1 MDDDISQSAS
11 AIPAVPQTHEEALRY
26 LCRPISKAAYPPDPT
41 PLRSLL
47 ASLGHPERQF
57 RSVIVTGS
65 VGKGTVAHLLAAA
78 LREAGIR
85 TGLFTGPHLHYFR
98 ERMAIDGDPID
109 VPALVE
115 QAGRVALHAGE
126 NIGRLSTFE
135 LTTALAF
142 DWFASQGVEVA
153 VLEVG
158 IGGRFDA
165 VNFAPAE
172 SAVIMPIELEH
183 TTLLGDS
190 LAAIAYHKAGVIH
203 ENGFAVV
210 APQSREVF
218 EVIVTTCQERGATL
232 VEMAR
237 VGRWNS
243 PAHGAYHVSYGDVSL
258 RGQTPLLGRHNMLN
272 IAIALAWVM
281 QANARGYAVAPA
293 HVAQAARHLRMPGRV
308 EMVGRDGVSFLID
321 GAHTPTAA
329 MALSDT
335 LESLSPPGPLTYLI
349 GMSRDKNA
357 PGFLRA
363 LHVAERAD
371 VVLTTFS
378 GHRAM
383 SLADLSRLAAEVGLK
398 AQAIPSLSEAIGQVT
413 ARHQGKGLVVAT
425 GSLHMAAQTREQLG
439 LLSDEL
445 LAETMLNRSIFSGPE
460 YLALV
465 DSDPTPDKV
474 SRLPSR

>member
-1 MDDDISQSAS
+1 MNDDTSQSAVN
-11 AIPAVPQTHEEALRY
+11 PTVPRTYEEALRY
-26 LCRPISKAAYPPDPT
+26 LCHPVSKAAYPPDPA
-41 PLRSLL
+41 PMKSLL
-47 ASLGHPERQF
+47 ARLDHPERRF

-65 VGKGTVAHLLAAA
+65 VGKGTVAHLLAAT

-85 TGLFTGPHLHYFR
+85 AGLFTGPHLHYFR
-98 ERMAIDGDPID
+98 ERMAIDGEPIS

-115 QAGRVALHAGE
+115 QVGRIGLHAE
-126 NIGRLSTFE
+126 QEPGRLSTFE

-142 DWFASQGVEVA
+142 DWFAGRGVEVA

-183 TTLLGDS
+183 TTMLGDS
-190 LAAIAYHKAGVIH
+190 LAAIAYHKAGVIP

-210 APQSREVF
+210 APQSPEVL

-232 VEMAR
+232 VETAR
-237 VGRWNS
+237 GGRWND
-243 PAHGAYHVSYGDVSL
+243 PAHGAYHVSYGGASL

-272 IAIALAWVM
+272 IAIALAWVT
-281 QANARGYAVAPA
+281 QAKARGYAVAPA

-308 EMVGRDGVSFLID
+308 EMVSGDGVSFLID

-329 MALSDT
+329 MALAGT

-363 LHVAERAD
+363 LRVPERAG

-383 SLADLSRLAAEVGLK
+383 ALDDLSHLAAEVGLK
-398 AQAIPSLSEAIGQVT
+398 AQPIPDLGQAISEVV

-425 GSLHMAAQTREQLG
+425 GSLHMAAQTRERLG

-445 LAETMLNRSIFSGPE
+445 LAETLLNRSIFSGPE

-465 DSDPTPDKV
+465 DSDPSPDKV